1 MNYVKIYQ
9 YTKKNQSN
17 NIIGVVNAKL
27 VENINWYIRP
37 AEAEA
42 GSTEYQIHGMYYG
55 STADVDFSL
64 NIPALTTVSAG
75 GPSET
80 FDTEGKKA
88 KIMNIM
94 VDGITKACQSTFTS
108 PGSTIVNWYPPFDIG
123 SDFVIESNPFQ
134 PAQQVGGP
142 GEEFL
147 DPGGVMEGAPEAIPE
162 GPFEGAGGPPEHM
175 AG

>member
-9 YTKKNQSN
+9 YTKNSQSN

-37 AEAEA
+37 AEVEA
-42 GSTEYQIHGMYYG
+42 GGTEYQIHGMYYG

-80 FDTEGKKA
+80 SDTEGKKA

-94 VDGITKACQSTFTS
+94 VNGITKACQSTFTN
-108 PGSTIVNWYPPFDIG
+108 PGSTVVNWYPPFDIG

-134 PAQQVGGP
+134 PASQIEGP
-142 GEEFL
+142 GEEYL
-147 DPGGVMEGAPEAIPE
+147 EKGGLMEEPQNGMPE
-162 GPFEGAGGPPEHM
+162 GPYEGPGGPPEHM
-175 AG
+175 MG

>member
-1 MNYVKIYQ
+1 
-9 YTKKNQSN
+9 
-17 NIIGVVNAKL
+17 
-27 VENINWYIRP
+27 
-37 AEAEA
+37 
-42 GSTEYQIHGMYYG
+42 MYYG

-94 VDGITKACQSTFTS
+94 VDGITRACQSTFTN
-108 PGSTIVNWYPPFDIG
+108 PGSTVVNWYPPFDIG
-123 SDFVIESNPFQ
+123 SNFVIESNPFQ
-134 PAQQVGGP
+134 PAEQVAGP

-147 DPGGVMEGAPEAIPE
+147 EKGGAIHMLEPAEPE
-162 GPFEGAGGPPEHM
+162 GPFEGPGGPPEHM
-175 AG
+175 MG